1 MDEQKER
8 ITSVDPKTGKS
19 HEVNLVLDHDGPG
32 SMKLSTEP
40 VEDDSKEGR

>member
-8 ITSVDPKTGKS
+8 ITSVDPKTGES

-32 SMKLSTEP
+32 GMKLTTEP
-40 VEDDSKEGR
+40 VQSENKEGR